1 MAFPATLDDLVQ
13 RERET
18 GERYE
23 LYRGELFAMAGGRIG
38 HTLLATNL
46 AAELRDAL
54 KDHDCLV
61 LGSDA
66 RVLVPATADD
76 EADLY
81 TFPDVSVVCGTPD
94 LVPPADTLRNPGL
107 LAEVVSPSTEAYDRG
122 QTFAFYRRLQS
133 LRTYLVLAPDRRAVD
148 VFERGDDGLWR
159 LHDPPGDALTL
170 GHLGVTLSMDALY
183 AKVPLDP
190 DAPLHPPEASGEG

>member
-1 MAFPATLDDLVQ
+1 PATIDDLVQ

-38 HTLLATNL
+38 HALLSTNL
-46 AAELRDAL
+46 ARELGNAL
-54 KDHDCLV
+54 KDRDCLV

-66 RVLVPATADD
+66 RVLVPATAES

-94 LVPPADTLRNPGL
+94 LVPPVDTLRNPSL
-107 LAEVVSPSTEAYDRG
+107 LAEVVSPSSEAYDRG
-122 QTFAFYRRLQS
+122 QKFAFYRRLES
-133 LRTYLVLAPDRRAVD
+133 LRTYLVLSPDRRAID
-148 VFERGDDGLWR
+148 VFERSDDGLWR
-159 LHDPPGDALTL
+159 LRDIDGDAVVLER
-170 GHLGVTLSMDALY
+170 LGVTLSMDALY
-183 AKVPLDP
+183 DKVPLDP
-190 DAPLHPPEASGEG
+190 DAPLHPPAEDASGEA